1 MDEHLVFLA
10 LAKRRED
17 VAHHGI
23 LEGDDIEVGII
34 TYLFDIRD
42 RSPSSNVRQEGCRFQ
57 SSAKHLND
65 VMASRQER
73 LAEVGG

>member
-42 RSPSSNVRQEGCRFQ
+42 GSPSAMF
-57 SSAKHLND
+57 AKRDADYKVLLNT
-65 VMASRQER
+65 
-73 LAEVGG
+73 